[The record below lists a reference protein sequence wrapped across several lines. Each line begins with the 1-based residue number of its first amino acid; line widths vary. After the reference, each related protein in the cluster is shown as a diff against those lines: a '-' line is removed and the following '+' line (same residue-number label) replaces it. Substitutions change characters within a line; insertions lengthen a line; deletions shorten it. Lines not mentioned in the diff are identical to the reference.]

1 MQISRIFISLSLLFI
16 LADTVSA
23 QYLPFRSYS
32 IEIGLSE
39 SVAHTMVQDQKGYI
53 WVGTGYG
60 LNRFDGQRFKQYYE
74 ENGLSNNRV
83 NALHQ
88 DGAGRIWIGTDS
100 GITIFEGDT
109 LYTPD
114 YLGRFSRYAITAI
127 FLDRE
132 GNAWIGTDGNGI
144 WKADDDGNVES
155 IDELYGLP
163 IERVR
168 AVDQSEDGS
177 IWIGSREGLAKI
189 GTEEGN
195 IDFFASLFEAP
206 ELRIRDLDAE
216 SPERVWIATRKG
228 LVLFNNGEF
237 TVYGE
242 NSGLNDERTHSVT
255 VETEDRIWLGTEN
268 GVSLF
273 NGETFENFTREDGLP
288 ASIIYD
294 TMKDREG
301 NIWMGTLGGG
311 ISMYIGDYF
320 NNFDIENGLSN
331 NVVNGFGEDSSGNI
345 WMATYG
351 GGVLRYNGSEF
362 IVYDENSGLADNKVY
377 SIIEDTNGR
386 IWIGNSGGINIIE
399 NGNLTTF
406 TDIDYPLESV
416 RKVLEDKEKNE
427 FWIATYN
434 DGVFRYNQSGY
445 IRYHAGNGLL
455 NNTVMDIKKDEN
467 GDIWLATYG
476 GVSIFDGNG
485 FRHLTIADGLPSNGI
500 IHIFKDNR
508 NRTWLSTFN
517 GVAILEEGRI
527 IRLPESENSEIIS
540 YFTIQ
545 DRENRYY
552 IGTNQGLYRVEPEEL
567 QNSDAPVARLKAFRL
582 YNNKQGLIA
591 NELNAGGS
599 LLASDGSIWL
609 GTVEGVSQFF
619 PENVRQN
626 STPPGIE
633 FEEIMASGSMLNSDQ
648 HYILNND
655 QNFLQFSFKG
665 LSFEAPDQIV
675 YEYRMRGL
683 DQGWQLTRESQIRYP
698 SLSPGAYEF
707 QIRAYNADGV
717 LSHRLSAFSFEI
729 LYPFYLRWWFLMIAA
744 LLLMA
749 FGFFMYRYFG
759 IRRQVDIER
768 MRVQIASDLHDD
780 VGSSLTEIA
789 LQTDLLQAGPGSEE
803 IKKTMKQLG
812 DQSRKIVSS
821 LDDIVWSIDS
831 RNDTAGDLTDRMQD
845 YVNQVLTQKDIDVTY
860 EFDELKMKEKLPVDV
875 KENVY
880 LIFKE
885 AVNNIAKHSNASKVL
900 IRFSF
905 SGKNYELT
913 IQDNGEI
920 SRNESRKSGQ
930 GLRNIRMRAERIG
943 SEVKISENDG
953 FKVFASGSIK

>member
-1 MQISRIFISLSLLFI
+1 M
-16 LADTVSA
+16 ADLVSA

-32 IEIGLSE
+32 IELGLSE
-39 SVAHTMVQDQKGYI
+39 SVAHTMVQDDKGYI

-74 ENGLSNNRV
+74 ENGLANNRV

-88 DGAGRIWIGTDS
+88 DKYGRIWIGTES
-100 GITIFEGDT
+100 GISIFEDDT
-109 LYTPD
+109 LTTPD
-114 YLGRFSRYAITAI
+114 FLEQFSRDAITSI
-127 FLDRE
+127 FFDSEENL
-132 GNAWIGTDGNGI
+132 WIGTDGSGI
-144 WKADDDGNVES
+144 WKINEDQSVYS
-155 IDELYGLP
+155 VDERYGLP
-163 IERVR
+163 VERVR
-168 AVDQSEDGS
+168 AIDQSEDGS
-177 IWIGSREGLAKI
+177 VWLGSREGLTKIGSREGDV
-189 GTEEGN
+189 E
-195 IDFFASLFEAP
+195 FFASRFGAP

-216 SPERVWIATRKG
+216 TANRIWIATRKG
-228 LVLFNNGEF
+228 LVLFNEGVF
-237 TVYGE
+237 TLFDE
-242 NSGLNDERTHSVT
+242 ESGLMDERVQSVT
-255 VETEDRIWLGTEN
+255 VESENRIWLGTES

-273 NGETFENFTREDGLP
+273 DGEKFENYTREDGLP

-294 TMKDREG
+294 TLKDREG
-301 NIWMGTLGGG
+301 NIWFGTLGGG

-320 NNFDIENGLSN
+320 RSFDIENGLTN
-331 NVVNGFGEDSSGNI
+331 NVITGFGEDSSGNI

-351 GGVLRYNGSEF
+351 GGALRYNGSEF
-362 IVYDENSGLADNKVY
+362 DVFNENEGLSDNKVY
-377 SIIEDTNGR
+377 SITEDSQNR
-386 IWIGNSGGINIIE
+386 IWIGNSGGVNIYD

-406 TDIDYPLESV
+406 NDIDYPLESV
-416 RKVLEDKEKNE
+416 RRVFEDEDTGE

-434 DGVFRYNQSGY
+434 DGVFRYNKSGY

-476 GVSIFDGNG
+476 GVSIFDGDS
-485 FRHLTIADGLPSNGI
+485 FRHLTIADGLPSNGV
-500 IHIFKDNR
+500 IHIYKDNT

-517 GVAILEEGRI
+517 GVAILEEDRI

-545 DRENRYY
+545 DRENRFY
-552 IGTNQGLYRVEPEEL
+552 IGTNQGLYRVKPDEL
-567 QNSDAPVARLKAFRL
+567 INSTDPVKRLKAFRL
-582 YNNKQGLIA
+582 FNKNQGLIS

-609 GTVEGVSQFF
+609 GSVEGVSQFF
-619 PENVRQN
+619 PGNVRQN

-633 FEEIMASGSMLNSDQ
+633 FEEIMASGNMLNATQ
-648 HYILNND
+648 HYVLNND
-655 QNFLQFSFKG
+655 QNFLQFLFKG
-665 LSFEAPDQIV
+665 LSFEAPDQVV

-698 SLSPGAYEF
+698 SLSPGEYDF
-707 QIRAYNADGV
+707 QVRAYNADGM
-717 LSHRLSAFSFEI
+717 LSREQSSFSFEI
-729 LYPFYLRWWFLMIAA
+729 LYPFYLRWWFLMLAA

-749 FGFFMYRYFG
+749 FGFFMYRYFS

-789 LQTDLLQAGPGSEE
+789 LQTDLLQAGPENEE

-812 DQSRKIVSS
+812 EQSRKVVSS

-845 YVNQVLTQKDIDVTY
+845 YINQVLSQKDIEVTY
-860 EFDELKMKEKLPVDV
+860 EFDDLKMQEKLPVDV

-885 AVNNIAKHSNASKVL
+885 SINNIAKHSNATKVR
-900 IRFSF
+900 IRFAF

-913 IQDNGEI
+913 IYDNGT
-920 SRNESRKSGQ
+920 SVLNGTRKSGQ
-930 GLRNIRMRAERIG
+930 GLRNMRMRAERIG
-943 SEVKISENDG
+943 SEIQISENGG
-953 FKVFASGSIK
+953 FKVHASGSIK